1 MNDQQGGS
9 PIKATCRD
17 MALKSSLHSFT
28 FSLKDFDIAGFL
40 GDGAHGSVFLACER
54 RTNFICVLK
63 CISKSHLVKSTQE
76 ALLRKEIELQAHLKH
91 PHIACMY
98 TWFHTN
104 SHVFFVMEYCSNGDL
119 FSYLNDKGPFT
130 EQRVAEMLFEI
141 IWAIRTCHDKRIAH
155 LDLKP
160 ENVLVNHEEKCKL
173 ADFGLSAHIGSKH
186 KKKGISH
193 YRGTHDYWSPEQCA
207 RHQNKKQ
214 NFGEFDQKTDIWTL
228 GILAF
233 ELKFGRPP
241 FGSTNEEK
249 ETIIMNRIQD
259 YEWHQLFCENSKKD
273 EIDALSV
280 EFKDFLNKCLDK
292 NPQNRPT
299 AEALIQHPF
308 IFIHNKNRPCIKAYA
323 TQPRGKQGPKIS
335 HKGFNEQE
343 GTFLTPTW
351 FHNK

>member
-1 MNDQQGGS
+1 MMNDSISS

-63 CISKSHLVKSTQE
+63 CRPQE

-98 TWFHTN
+98 TWFHTS

-119 FSYLNDKGPFT
+119 FTYLNENGPFC
-130 EQRVAEMLFEI
+130 EKKVAEMLFEI

-186 KKKGISH
+186 KKKDIK
-193 YRGTHDYWSPEQCA
+193 RRKRIPENLIRQ
-207 RHQNKKQ
+207 QP
-214 NFGEFDQKTDIWTL
+214 IWTL

-241 FGSTNEEK
+241 FGSTNEE
-249 ETIIMNRIQD
+249 R
-259 YEWHQLFCENSKKD
+259 ENQSKKKTNCR
-273 EIDALSV
+273 S
-280 EFKDFLNKCLDK
+280 LNS
-292 NPQNRPT
+292 N
-299 AEALIQHPF
+299 PF
-308 IFIHNKNRPCIKAYA
+308 IFIHNKNRSCIKSLRD
-323 TQPRGKQGPKIS
+323 TTLGVNKVQKLS
-335 HKGFNEQE
+335 HKGFNEHD
-343 GTFLTPTW
+343 GSLSNTHMGTPT
-351 FHNK
+351 NDIIKINS